1 MKLTPSQIEQF
12 RRRGY
17 LAVPG
22 FFNAEETA
30 ALQADIARLKRN
42 GFLRNVA
49 TDGDGKTTSQT
60 KQNLQLCP
68 ANFYS
73 TLIRALPFAPKVVD
87 TVTRLIGPTITLHLD
102 QIFLKPGK
110 TGMGT
115 AWHQDNAYFKIPK
128 PIRGTAMWIAIHDA
142 TIENGT
148 MRIVPDA
155 WETLLP
161 HQRDGNS
168 DHHIRCFPDES
179 KAINVE
185 LKAGGVLFFCY
196 GTPHAT
202 GDNLTDTE
210 RAGLA
215 YHFLCEDQT
224 SEEFYT
230 TGRIGNPR
238 PRLTGPHAT
247 GGFEEYG
254 ATIAGTWE
262 GEVKRAIGPAKS

>member
-1 MKLTPSQIEQF
+1 MNLTPDQITHFQSH
-12 RRRGY
+12 GY
-17 LAVPG
+17 VAAPG

-42 GFLRNVA
+42 NFLRNVA
-49 TDGDGKTTSQT
+49 TEGDGATTSGT

-73 TLIRALPFAPKVVD
+73 TLIRALPFAPKVID
-87 TVTRLIGPTITLHLD
+87 AVTSLIGPEITLHLD

-115 AWHQDNAYFKIPK
+115 AWHQDNAYFKIPQ
-128 PIRGTAMWIAIHDA
+128 PLRGTAMWIAIHDA
-142 TIENGT
+142 TIANGT
-148 MRIVPDA
+148 MSIVPDA
-155 WETLLP
+155 FDTLLP
-161 HQRDGNS
+161 HKRDGNS

-179 KAINVE
+179 KAEPIE

-196 GTPHAT
+196 GTPHCT
-202 GDNLTDTE
+202 GDNTTDQE

-215 YHFLCEDQT
+215 YHFLCHDQT

-254 ATIAGTWE
+254 TRIAGTWE
-262 GEVKRAIGPAKS
+262 TEVAQGTN

>member
-1 MKLTPSQIEQF
+1 MKLTPDQIVTF
-12 RRRGY
+12 RRQGY

-30 ALQADIARLKRN
+30 ALQADISRLKRN
-42 GFLRNVA
+42 NFLRNVA
-49 TDGDGKTTSQT
+49 TDGDGQTSSRT

-73 TLIRALPFAPKVVD
+73 TLIRALPFAPKVID
-87 TVTRLIGPTITLHLD
+87 AVTGLLGEEITLHLD

-115 AWHQDNAYFKIPK
+115 AWHQDNAYFKIPQ
-128 PIRGTAMWIAIHDA
+128 PLRGTAMWIAIHDA
-142 TIENGT
+142 TVANGT
-148 MRIVPDA
+148 MRVVPNA
-155 WETLLP
+155 YHSLLP
-161 HQRDGNS
+161 HERDGNS

-179 KAINVE
+179 QAETVE

-196 GTPHAT
+196 GTPHCT
-202 GDNLTDTE
+202 GDNTTDDE

-224 SEEFYT
+224 NERFYT
-230 TGRIGNPR
+230 SERIGNPR
-238 PRLTGPHAT
+238 PRLTGPKAT

-254 ATIAGTWE
+254 AKIAGTWHA
-262 GEVKRAIGPAKS
+262 EVSKANGQ

>member
-1 MKLTPSQIEQF
+1 MPLTPARIEHF

-17 LAVPG
+17 LAVPH
-22 FFNAEETA
+22 FFDARETA
-30 ALQADIARLKRN
+30 ALQADIARLQRN

-49 TDGDGKTTSQT
+49 TTGDGKTQSAT
-60 KQNLQLCP
+60 KANLQLCP

-73 TLIRALPFAPKVVD
+73 TLIRALPFAPKVLD
-87 TVTRLIGPTITLHLD
+87 AVTRLIGPAVTLHLD
-102 QIFLKPGK
+102 QIFLKPGR

-115 AWHQDNAYFKIPK
+115 AWHQDNAYFRIPK
-128 PIRGTAMWIAIHDA
+128 PLRGTAMWIAIHDA
-142 TIENGT
+142 TIANGT
-148 MRIVPDA
+148 MRVIPDA
-155 WETLLP
+155 WENPLP
-161 HQRDGNS
+161 HERDGNS

-179 KAINVE
+179 KAEVIE
-185 LKAGGVLFFCY
+185 LTAGSVLFFCY

-202 GDNLTDTE
+202 GDNNTDRE

-224 SEEFYT
+224 DESFYT

-238 PRLTGPHAT
+238 PRLTGPRAT

-262 GEVKRAIGPAKS
+262 REIEQTLSRA

>member
-1 MKLTPSQIEQF
+1 MKLSSTQIEHF

-17 LAVPG
+17 VAVPG
-22 FFNAEETA
+22 FFNAREVA

-49 TDGDGKTTSQT
+49 TDGDGKTTSAT
-60 KQNLQLCP
+60 KANLQLCP

-73 TLIRALPFAPKVVD
+73 TLIRALPFAPKVTD
-87 TVTRLIGPTITLHLD
+87 AVTKLLGTQVTLHLD

-115 AWHQDNAYFKIPK
+115 AWHQDNAYFRIPK
-128 PIRGTAMWIAIHDA
+128 PLRGTAMWIAVHDA
-142 TIENGT
+142 TLQNGT
-148 MRIVPDA
+148 IKVIPDA
-155 WETLLP
+155 WETALP
-161 HQRDGNS
+161 HERDGNS

-179 KAINVE
+179 KAEPVE

-196 GTPHAT
+196 GTPHCT
-202 GDNLTDTE
+202 GDNATDQE

-215 YHFLCEDQT
+215 YHFLCHDQT
-224 SEEFYT
+224 DESFYT

-238 PRLTGPHAT
+238 PRLTGPEST
-247 GGFEEYG
+247 GGREEYG
-254 ATIAGTWE
+254 ATITGTWDE
-262 GEVKRAIGPAKS
+262 EVSRAAQA